1 MIPKK
6 IQPYFEILTKTKK
19 SSNNII
25 QGRLR
30 CCNAHEF
37 EVLAVGNIK
46 YSLFS
51 KMCLYPENDKIVLE
65 VRCKKCGKVI
75 SVFNSSF
82 DGYGQA
88 GKKPQNICASTQ
100 CVDCIKCRNNSFS
113 VAVKYEYLDDPEQQ
127 ELRELGISDIDN
139 TFTWIWITL
148 KCNKCGTRY
157 KNFVDWETA

>member
-6 IQPYFEILTKTKK
+6 IQPYFEIPTKTKK
-19 SSNNII
+19 SGNNII
-25 QGRLR
+25 QGRLT

-82 DGYGQA
+82 DGYGQS
-88 GKKPQNICASTQ
+88 GKKPQNICASTR
-100 CVDCIKCRNNSFS
+100 CIDCIKCRNNSFS
-113 VAVKYEYLDDPEQQ
+113 VVVKYEYLDDSEQQ

-148 KCNKCGTRY
+148 KCKKCGTRY